1 MIWRESFGINLHPFL
16 AQSYGNA
23 CFSRNMPYLLTAVTE
38 EQPDVLLVEL
48 VERNLNW
55 LLERAPEMPAP
66 ERTAVPA
73 ADTGTSAKA
82 QRKDSR
88 MEGTFCLTGDLS
100 RQRVDDDSP
109 IYILAETETY
119 EASPCGEGTHPFTA
133 YLPQNVR
140 EQQLKAAFL
149 SDGEWVFCALAD

>member
-1 MIWRESFGINLHPFL
+1 
-16 AQSYGNA
+16 
-23 CFSRNMPYLLTAVTE
+23 MPYLLTAVTE
-38 EQPDVLLVEL
+38 EHPDVLLVEL

-88 MEGTFCLTGDLS
+88 MEETFCLTGDLS
-100 RQRVDDDSP
+100 GQRVDDDSP
-109 IYILAETETY
+109 IYILAE
-119 EASPCGEGTHPFTA
+119 
-133 YLPQNVR
+133 NVR

>member
-1 MIWRESFGINLHPFL
+1 M
-16 AQSYGNA
+16 
-23 CFSRNMPYLLTAVTE
+23 
-38 EQPDVLLVEL
+38 LLVEL

-88 MEGTFCLTGDLS
+88 MEETFCLTGDLS
-100 RQRVDDDSP
+100 GQRVDDDSP

-119 EASPCGEGTHPFTA
+119 EASPCGEGTQPFTA
-133 YLPQNVR
+133 YLPQNMR